1 MWDLSSLTRDQIWA
15 PCIASGDS
23 ITGPSEKCQLTF
35 KFSIEV
41 QLIYSVVLVSS
52 VQQTDSIIY
61 IYIYIYIYIFLKIF
75 ILKNLIYILKNFFF
89 PLGCC
94 IILSR
99 VPCAIQ

>member
-1 MWDLSSLTRDQIWA
+1 MLGLSRGMWDLSSLTRDQIWA

-61 IYIYIYIYIFLKIF
+61 IYIYIYVFLKIF
-75 ILKNLIYILKNFFF
+75 ILKNFIYILKIFF
-89 PLGCC
+89 
-94 IILSR
+94 SH
-99 VPCAIQ
+99 